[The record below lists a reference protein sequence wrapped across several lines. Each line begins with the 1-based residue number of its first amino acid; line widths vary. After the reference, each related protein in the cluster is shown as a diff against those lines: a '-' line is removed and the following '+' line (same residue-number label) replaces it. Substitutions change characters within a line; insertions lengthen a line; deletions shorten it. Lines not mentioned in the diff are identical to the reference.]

1 MIPFKRRL
9 KSLFKDLSEIDKF
22 DANYPTEEYQSPI
35 IDAIMEQQM
44 KINNLKNSIAQLPNG
59 PTLDLLDNFI
69 VDLTGTAH
77 VPLTR
82 LLDNADT
89 LMGSKSLS

>member
-9 KSLFKDLSEIDKF
+9 KSLFKDLPEIDKF
-22 DANYPTEEYQSPI
+22 DANYPLEEHQVPI
-35 IDAIMEQQM
+35 TNAIRDQQI

-82 LLDNADT
+82 LLDNVDA